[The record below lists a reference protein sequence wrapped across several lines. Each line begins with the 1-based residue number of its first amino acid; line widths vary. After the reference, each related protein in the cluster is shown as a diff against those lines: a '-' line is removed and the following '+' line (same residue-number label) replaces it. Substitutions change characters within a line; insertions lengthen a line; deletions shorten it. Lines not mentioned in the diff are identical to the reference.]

1 MQNSWLLFAGLP
13 SYAIYSTISLL
24 DFFWGETKLYL
35 PCTIFFVDELSLL
48 LQPTDFLTR
57 KVKYRHRTILS
68 LILVH
73 SVRRLLDYSA
83 AVSLDKHKS
92 NISIE
97 VSAIFLS
104 FYLALLLQF
113 LYYPFQQFIELSYK
127 THTFFNWIKKI
138 HLVCLIPTD
147 CSSQPIFLLLVLFAD
162 TENQAKLLLDSSFAA
177 RFSQNSCVWIK
188 IVTFFCHISTCWFKI
203 KQ

>member
-1 MQNSWLLFAGLP
+1 MLQKKWPRPVNLATILTLP
-13 SYAIYSTISLL
+13 LSQRKGYAKFLVAFCRLTFLCYIQHYLTVG
-24 DFFWGETKLYL
+24 FFWGETKLYL

-57 KVKYRHRTILS
+57 KVKCRHRTIMS

-97 VSAIFLS
+97 VSAVFLS

-113 LYYPFQQFIELSYK
+113 LQHPFQQFIELSYK
-127 THTFFNWIKKI
+127 THTFF
-138 HLVCLIPTD
+138 
-147 CSSQPIFLLLVLFAD
+147 
-162 TENQAKLLLDSSFAA
+162 
-177 RFSQNSCVWIK
+177 
-188 IVTFFCHISTCWFKI
+188 
-203 KQ
+203 